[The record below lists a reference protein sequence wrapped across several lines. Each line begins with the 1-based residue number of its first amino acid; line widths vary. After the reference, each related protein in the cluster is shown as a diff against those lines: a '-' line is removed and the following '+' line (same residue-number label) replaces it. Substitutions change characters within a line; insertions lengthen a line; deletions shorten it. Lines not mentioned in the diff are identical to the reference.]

1 MTKHIFII
9 ALFLVSSFASNG
21 QEQFLEFGLGAKY
34 DVFKLKQSENVFE
47 PNIDLGATAFVS
59 YGRPFINKQLRWEAG
74 LATNNYK
81 VNFKVKGDDGL
92 IFSNREL
99 VSVMRSN
106 RLFLNVVHLTK
117 RLNSKFTWSNTF
129 GFSLLIGNK
138 NPYDVVL
145 QRSKEVET
153 TGGSQ
158 SIDIK
163 IKTYGLTGSS
173 ILIGGG
179 TKLYYQLNK
188 DLDLV
193 ANLAFVTGMG
203 ELTKVDVDYV
213 IGSSINYKKAI
224 FTSNGF
230 APMFTFGVKYRWGSK

>member
-1 MTKHIFII
+1 MKHICIF
-9 ALFLVSSFASNG
+9 ALLFLSTFILKAQS
-21 QEQFLEFGLGAKY
+21 QFLDFGLGAKY
-34 DVFKLKQSENVFE
+34 DVFKIKQSESVFE
-47 PNIDLGATAFVS
+47 RNFDLGATAFIS
-59 YGRPFINKQLRWEAG
+59 YSRPFINKNVLWEAG

-81 VNFKVKGDDGL
+81 VNFKVNGENGL

-117 RLNSKFTWSNTF
+117 RLNSKLTWANTC
-129 GFSLLIGNK
+129 GVSLLIGNK

-153 TGGSQ
+153 TVGSQ

-163 IKTYGLTGSS
+163 IKTYGLTGSA

-179 TKLYYQLNK
+179 TKLYYQFNK
-188 DLDLV
+188 DIKLA
-193 ANLAFVTGMG
+193 ANLAFITGMG
-203 ELTKVDVDYV
+203 ELTKVDLDYV
-213 IGSSINYKKAI
+213 IGSSVNYKKAI

-230 APMFTFGVKYRWGSK
+230 APMFTLGVNYGWGSE

>member
-1 MTKHIFII
+1 MKHICIF
-9 ALFLVSSFASNG
+9 ALLFNCVFTTKAQS
-21 QEQFLEFGLGAKY
+21 QFLEFGLGAKY
-34 DVFKLKQSENVFE
+34 DVFKIKQSESVFE
-47 PNIDLGATAFVS
+47 RNFDLGATAFIS
-59 YGRPFINKQLRWEAG
+59 YSRPFINKNILWEAG

-81 VNFKVKGDDGL
+81 VNFKVNGEDGL

-117 RLNSKFTWSNTF
+117 RINSKLTWANTF
-129 GFSLLIGNK
+129 GVSLLIGNK

-163 IKTYGLTGSS
+163 IKTYGLTGSA

-179 TKLYYQLNK
+179 TKLYYQFNK
-188 DLDLV
+188 DIKLA
-193 ANLAFVTGMG
+193 ANLAFIKGMG

-213 IGSSINYKKAI
+213 FGSNTNFKKVI
-224 FTSNGF
+224 FSSNGF
-230 APMFTFGVKYRWGSK
+230 APMFTLGIKYDLKK